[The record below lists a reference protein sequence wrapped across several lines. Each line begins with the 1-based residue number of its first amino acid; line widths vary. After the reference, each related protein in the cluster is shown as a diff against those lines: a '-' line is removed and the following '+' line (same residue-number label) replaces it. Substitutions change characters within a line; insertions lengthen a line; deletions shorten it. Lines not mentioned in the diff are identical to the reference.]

1 MRQDTR
7 EELSWWAQ
15 LDGDDT
21 VEQGGGFMKVRPQK
35 PKRTETMARAE
46 LVEELYQPEADYN
59 FTYKASRHE
68 QQWLSAALA
77 GFYDDSLISDVLHL
91 VRGGKEANVY
101 CCQAHPTLGRGLLA
115 AKVYR
120 PSLLRNLKND
130 ALYKEGRALLGDD
143 GKALRDHRSLR
154 AVRKKTRVGTE
165 LSITSWIEYEFQ
177 ILRRLYTAGADVP
190 RPVAQLGNTILME
203 YIGEVA
209 SPAPTLSGIA
219 LPREE
224 IQPIFER
231 LIANV
236 RLMLD
241 NNLVHADLSA
251 YNVLYWEGQVKIIDF
266 PQVVDP
272 VGNRNGFD
280 LLQRDVQRLCQ
291 YFQRQGLRANPGALA
306 GEMWNHYERRRM

>member
-1 MRQDTR
+1 MRQDAR
-7 EELSWWAQ
+7 EELGWWAQ
-15 LDGDDT
+15 LAGDDP
-21 VEQGGGFMKVRPQK
+21 VERARGINKVRPQK
-35 PKRTETMARAE
+35 PKRTEVTIRSE

-77 GFYDDSLISDVLHL
+77 SFYDDSLISDVLHL

-101 CCQAHPTLGRGLLA
+101 CCQAHPTLGMGLLA

-130 ALYKEGRALLGDD
+130 AMYKEGRALLGDD
-143 GKALRDHRSLR
+143 GKALRDHRSQR

-177 ILRRLYTAGADVP
+177 VLRRLHAAGADVP
-190 RPVAQLGNTILME
+190 RPVAQSGTTILME

-209 SPAPTLSGIA
+209 SPAPTLSGVA
-219 LPREE
+219 LARDE
-224 IQPIFER
+224 IQPLFER
-231 LIANV
+231 LMGNV
-236 RLMLD
+236 RLMLE

-272 VGNRNGFD
+272 IGNRNGFD
-280 LLQRDVQRLCQ
+280 LLQRDVQRVCQ
-291 YFQRQGLRANPGALA
+291 YFERQGLRTNPRALA
-306 GEMWNHYERRRM
+306 GEMWNYFEGRRM